1 MVGREELDM
10 LKLDRRGSGEGRC
23 RGISAFN
30 GTIILVNID
39 LVVWKIY
46 NLVELESL
54 VNLL

>member
-1 MVGREELDM
+1 MVGREKLDM
-10 LKLDRRGSGEGRC
+10 LKLDRRGREC
-23 RGISAFN
+23 RGITAFN
-30 GTIILVNID
+30 GTIVLVNID